1 MEPVRIKPVCDASHR
16 PVRSVS
22 EATVQM
28 QTPHLELRWG
38 VWLCS
43 TLAMTYFLTGNPQY
57 HRRGVVSRSCSGWE
71 GVGPT
76 RYGRQEFWNGKVELD
91 CVLHRAVCTDAQGYR
106 VKPHGQLVSIS
117 SRHYCPY
124 TPDLSTSWSRTTLQ
138 GDQVPGRSHL
148 QASFPLRCF
157 QRLSLPHI
165 ATRRCHWR
173 DNRYTRDASTPVLSY

>member
-1 MEPVRIKPVCDASHR
+1 
-16 PVRSVS
+16 
-22 EATVQM
+22 
-28 QTPHLELRWG
+28 
-38 VWLCS
+38 
-43 TLAMTYFLTGNPQY
+43 MTYFLTGNPQY

-76 RYGRQEFWNGKVELD
+76 RYGRQEFWNRRKVTGF
-91 CVLHRAVCTDAQGYR
+91 CIASCFLHERDAQGYR
-106 VKPHGQLVSIS
+106 VKPHGQLVLVS
-117 SRHYCPY
+117 STHCCAY
-124 TPDLSTSWSRTTLQ
+124 TPSLSTSWSRTTLQ
-138 GDQVPGRSHL
+138 GSQAPGRSHL